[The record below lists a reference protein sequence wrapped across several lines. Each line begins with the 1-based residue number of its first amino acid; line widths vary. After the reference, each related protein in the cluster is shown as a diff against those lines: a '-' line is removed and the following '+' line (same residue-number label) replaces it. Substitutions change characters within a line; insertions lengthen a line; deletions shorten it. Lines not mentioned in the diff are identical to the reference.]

1 MSAKREKILES
12 KARKSQEELMGAVT
26 LENITSD
33 PRSQTVPTPSLRR
46 LPLYLRLLRDY
57 QAQGRTV
64 VSCTQL
70 ASDLRFDPTQ
80 VRKDLALTKVGGR
93 PKVGYPIAE
102 LIAAIEDFL
111 GWRRTIEAVLV
122 GVGSLGTALLGYNFS
137 LYGLSI
143 VGAFDSAPDKVGQV
157 VHGREIMPIGYLTN
171 FIRQRGIPMGILT
184 VPASAAQSVAEMMV
198 AGGVKA
204 IWNFTSAAL
213 QLPDHVLVERADF
226 SASLAVLTRA
236 LAHGARSL
244 APTIPKK
251 EVT

>member
-1 MSAKREKILES
+1 MTTKREKILDSE
-12 KARKSQEELMGAVT
+12 ARETQEMGAGT
-26 LENITSD
+26 LSKQITNAK
-33 PRSQTVPTPSLRR
+33 PKTVPTPSVRR

-57 QAQGRTV
+57 QARGRTV

-70 ASDLRFDPTQ
+70 AADLRFDPTQ
-80 VRKDLALTKVGGR
+80 VRKDLALTQISGR

-111 GWRRTIEAVLV
+111 GWRRTTEAVLV

-137 LYGLSI
+137 LYGLNI
-143 VGAFDSAPDKVGQV
+143 VGAFDAAPEKVGLV
-157 VHGREIMPIGYLTN
+157 VHGREIMPIGYLTS
-171 FIRQRGIPMGILT
+171 FLRQRSIPLGILT
-184 VPASAAQSVAEMMV
+184 VPASAAQSVAEMMA

-213 QLPDHVLVERADF
+213 QLPENVLVERADF

-236 LAHGARSL
+236 LTLGVLSL